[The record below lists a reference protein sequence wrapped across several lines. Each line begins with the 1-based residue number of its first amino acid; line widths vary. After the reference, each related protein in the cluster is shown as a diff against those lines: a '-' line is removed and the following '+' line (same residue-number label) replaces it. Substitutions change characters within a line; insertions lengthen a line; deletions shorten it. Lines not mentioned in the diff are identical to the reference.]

1 MHALATITKLNG
13 PDIDEQVI
21 VDQALEILE
30 RRGRSPG
37 HFINCPADATAY
49 VRLKLAEDP
58 DREHFL
64 VVYLDN
70 RHGVIAGEVL
80 FHVTINGASVHPR
93 VILQR
98 ALALNA
104 AAVLLAHNHPSG
116 NAQPSPEDH
125 RLTQQIKDV
134 LAMVDIQTLDHL
146 VVSEGPA
153 TYSFAEN
160 GRI

>member
-21 VDQALEILE
+21 VDQALKILE
-30 RRGRSPG
+30 RRARSPG

-49 VRLKLAEDP
+49 ARLKLSEDP
-58 DREHFL
+58 HREHFL
-64 VVYLDN
+64 IVFLDN

-80 FHVTINGASVHPR
+80 FHGTINGATVHPR

-98 ALALNA
+98 ALQLNA

-116 NAQPSPEDH
+116 NAH
-125 RLTQQIKDV
+125 
-134 LAMVDIQTLDHL
+134 
-146 VVSEGPA
+146 PA
-153 TYSFAEN
+153 LRTIDS
-160 GRI
+160 RSK